1 MGILCLSVNATEA
14 HSDQVLND
22 LVNASRSIVQDL
34 DNAYKLTGGLAYA
47 GYNGRTIGIG
57 AADVALITPDQVA
70 AYNNAVAA
78 MADADYYHARE
89 FFEDQA
95 AESYENMETAID
107 SFVEATVE
115 LVQTVEVAELAV
127 ETQES
132 GTLEDKQDLST
143 FVEENQVSLVIDQED
158 VDNFNN
164 SLIEVEE
171 TASTAAMWT
180 AASQNDELV
189 AYSNEQAEEWGV
201 SFTEVNNIYTDEYVA
216 YFDWYEDQNWSGAEY
231 IWFTTDYLGQGIS
244 INDLLSAGE
253 ESGIYQEGP
262 TAAYRCFVL
271 GDCES

>member
-115 LVQTVEVAELAV
+115 LVQTVEIAEIAL

-189 AYSNEQAEEWGV
+189 TYSNEQAEEWGV

-244 INDLLSAGE
+244 INDLLAAGE
-253 ESGIYQEGP
+253 DSGIYQEGP
-262 TAAYRCFVL
+262 TATYRCFVL
-271 GDCES
+271 GDCE